1 MNFWEIMD
9 KGGVLMYPI
18 LFCTVI
24 SLTILFERMWIFAKR
39 LNKKEIDFILQTAK
53 TSNLSDLK
61 DFLNSKDNFL
71 AEILFN
77 VIANSG
83 DASFEKTAEIYAKQ
97 STEEIYKFTSIPGL
111 MATVSPLLG
120 LLGTV
125 LGMIKVFA
133 LFTSSGGNPMVL
145 AGGIWEALITTAA
158 GLTVAIPS
166 LFIYRYLIFKADK
179 TASIL
184 EFSLEKVLNII
195 ENKYQNNKT
204 TFNRGVK

>member
-1 MNFWEIMD
+1 MDFWEIMD

-24 SLTILFERMWIFAKR
+24 SLTILFERIWTFNSK
-39 LNKKEIDFILQTAK
+39 LNKREIDFIEQTAK
-53 TSNLSDLK
+53 TSSIDDLK
-61 DFLNSKDNFL
+61 NFL
-71 AEILFN
+71 QSKNNFLSNILFN
-77 VIANSG
+77 VIVNSSNS
-83 DASFEKTAEIYAKQ
+83 SFEKTAEIYAKQ

-166 LFIYRYLIFKADK
+166 LFIYRYLVFKADK

-184 EFSLEKVLNII
+184 EFSLEKILTII
-195 ENKYQNNKT
+195 EKHT
-204 TFNRGVK
+204 